1 MALFILFIF
10 SILSA
15 LFFKYAVKGYSALS
29 NYLTAISIIIFCYF
43 ILGFFEI
50 LFEETSLLN
59 LISFLKIFLNCF
71 VILLCA
77 MLIIA
82 EILIIKYSRKRT
94 KANSKYA
101 LVLGAEVINGKPA
114 KILTERIKAAKEF
127 LDLYPETIAILSGGK
142 VQDMSISEAEC
153 MENALIDMGIDK
165 NRLILEDK
173 SRNTVENFE
182 FTKKILENLGQGSD
196 EITIITSDT
205 HLYRACYLAKK
216 SGFKPFPFYAKT
228 PYPVLKLSVALKEA
242 VALYDQWLFK
252 NKKHGK

>member
-1 MALFILFIF
+1 MILFVLFIF
-10 SILSA
+10 SILLA

-29 NYLTAISIIIFCYF
+29 NYLIAISIIIFHYL

-59 LISFLKIFLNCF
+59 LIIFLKIFLNCF
-71 VILLCA
+71 VILLCT

-82 EILIIKYSRKRT
+82 EILIIKYCRKRT
-94 KANSKYA
+94 KANSEYA
-101 LVLGAEVINGKPA
+101 LVLGTEVINGKPT
-114 KILTERIKAAKEF
+114 KVLTERIKATKEF
-127 LDLYPETIAILSGGK
+127 LDLYPKTIAILSGGK
-142 VQDMSISEAEC
+142 VQDKNISEAEC
-153 MENALIDMGIDK
+153 MKNTLIDMGIDE

-182 FTKKILENLGQGSD
+182 FAKKILNELSPDTN
-196 EITIITSDT
+196 EITIISSDT

-228 PYPVLKLSVALKEA
+228 PYPILKLSVALKEA
-242 VALYDQWLFK
+242 VALWEQWLFK
-252 NKKHGK
+252 K